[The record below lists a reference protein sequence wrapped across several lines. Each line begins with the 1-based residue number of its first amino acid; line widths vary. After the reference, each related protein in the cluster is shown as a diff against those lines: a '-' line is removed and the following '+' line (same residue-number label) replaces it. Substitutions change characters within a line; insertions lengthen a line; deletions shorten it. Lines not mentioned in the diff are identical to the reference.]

1 MTVPPLHCSTLN
13 LPSRSSYYL
22 AIFFLLPARSCTPP
36 IRSRF
41 DAKSN
46 AFALPYGSWRIHGE
60 ETSSPTLILGCPS
73 NSRTWSHDLHSTNPF
88 CKVVIRITI
97 YRYRLAEINR
107 DFSTTAILF
116 FFKLRLR
123 QACLV
128 FAAKLRLYGLYWYL
142 DEILFSVGSN
152 ELSSIEFT
160 FYLNLSERELLL
172 YERKSYNGGVN
183 KRLYFL
189 LS

>member
-1 MTVPPLHCSTLN
+1 MTVLPLRCSTLN
-13 LPSRSSYYL
+13 LLSRSSYYL
-22 AIFFLLPARSCTPP
+22 AVFFLSPARSRTPP

-88 CKVVIRITI
+88 CEVAIRITI

-107 DFSTTAILF
+107 DLSTATILF
-116 FFKLRLR
+116 FFKLHLR

-128 FAAKLRLYGLYWYL
+128 FVAKLRLYGLYLYL
-142 DEILFSVGSN
+142 DEILLSVGSN
-152 ELSSIEFT
+152 ELSSIECIS
-160 FYLNLSERELLL
+160 YLNISERELLL
-172 YERKSYNGGVN
+172 HERKSYNGAVN